1 MALHTE
7 TVPSPA
13 AGFCHEALLYEGD
26 ADFVDGTARFV
37 QAGLDHDEPTLV
49 AVSSQRI
56 ALLRDRLGSEADQ
69 VEFVDMVELGHNP
82 ARIIPAWREFLDVHG
97 RHRGA
102 VRGVGEP
109 IWSGRSAAELVEC
122 QRHEALL
129 NVAFDG
135 SYAFSL
141 MCPYDVSELPE
152 TVIAEA
158 LRTHPLVLHDGVDTF
173 SEASAPHEMADAFLD
188 IPLPEPMVP
197 FREMEFGFGELH
209 SLRSL
214 VTAVARR
221 TAMGYDRCYDL
232 VLALSEIATNS
243 VIHGGGNGIFRIW
256 VDERSVVCEI
266 RDQGQLNDP
275 LVGREQ
281 PPVDGFGQRGLWM
294 VNQLC
299 DLVQIRVFPSGTV
312 VRLHMAIA

>member
-1 MALHTE
+1 MALLTE

-13 AGFCHEALLYEGD
+13 TGFSHEAFLYEGD
-26 ADFVDGTARFV
+26 ADFVEGTARFL
-37 QAGLDHDEPTLV
+37 QTGIDNLEPMLV
-49 AVSSQRI
+49 AVSSRRI
-56 ALLRDRLGSEADQ
+56 ALLREQLGSDADR
-69 VEFVDMVELGHNP
+69 VAFVDMAELGHNP
-82 ARIIPAWREFLDVHG
+82 ARIIPAWREFLDEQGHAG
-97 RHRGA
+97 GA

-129 NVAFDG
+129 NVAFG
-135 SYAFSL
+135 GAYAFSL

-152 TVIAEA
+152 PVIAEA
-158 LRTHPLVLHDGVDTF
+158 LRSHPLVVRDGVDHF

-188 IPLPEPMVP
+188 IPLPEPTVP
-197 FREMEFGFGELH
+197 FREMEFGYGELH
-209 SLRSL
+209 GLRSL
-214 VTAVARR
+214 VTGVARR
-221 TAMGYDRCYDL
+221 TTMSHDRCYDF

-256 VDERSVVCEI
+256 TESDRVVSEI

-275 LVGREQ
+275 MAGREQ